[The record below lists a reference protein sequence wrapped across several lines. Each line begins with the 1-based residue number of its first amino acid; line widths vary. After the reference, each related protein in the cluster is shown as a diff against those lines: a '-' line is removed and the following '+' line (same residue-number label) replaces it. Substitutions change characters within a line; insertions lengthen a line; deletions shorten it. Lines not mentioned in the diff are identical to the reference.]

1 MSRVRPRS
9 ISGPIVVSTLT
20 VVLTVALIVGWLVVV
35 SLNTSLGGAFWSNRW
50 LVAGGMVAAAFFVIV
65 IALLVNPPT
74 AFINKLQDRTKEK
87 D

>member
-1 MSRVRPRS
+1 MSANHHAS
-9 ISGPIVVSTLT
+9 
-20 VVLTVALIVGWLVVV
+20 VAAEDAEGYTGSVIFLPAI
-35 SLNTSLGGAFWSNRW
+35 NW